1 MVDNNLLNRPEFM
14 NNGIFHMQKI
24 YDVFKKVFNSAK
36 NYKSEYWK
44 NENAKNYNEKLLA
57 KIRPVIDN
65 AFGIQDVM
73 YNVNIVDYLTSHFS
87 FSLILKT
94 EKETL

>member
-1 MVDNNLLNRPEFM
+1 MAISFAN
-14 NNGIFHMQKI
+14 KI

-65 AFGIQDVM
+65 AICIQM
-73 YNVNIVDYLTSHFS
+73 LTYNVKSLITWLRTFRFLDIENRKRN
-87 FSLILKT
+87 SLILY
-94 EKETL
+94 